1 MVYAANQRT
10 CVIHGK
16 QNNNHNE
23 YMKVWCEQSPGSDS
37 GTFLGGVCYPHTCV
51 GGFSSSTLDLRYLM
65 EEVLYK
71 I

>member
-10 CVIHGK
+10 CVIYGK
-16 QNNNHNE
+16 QNNNQYE

-37 GTFLGGVCYPHTCV
+37 GTFLGEVCYPHTCV
-51 GGFSSSTLDLRYLM
+51 GGFFSSTLDLRYLM